1 MGWNCISIY
10 ECWIQIGHMYTNALK
25 YMYIKKKDIHYIE
38 KNTQFTEDFNLLQLT
53 NKPTIA
59 DGRNLL
65 ALIFN
70 ACFVFVCLFVCLF
83 VLLKSLNY
91 CPSDIF

>member
-1 MGWNCISIY
+1 M
-10 ECWIQIGHMYTNALK
+10 
-25 YMYIKKKDIHYIE
+25 E
-38 KNTQFTEDFNLLQLT
+38 KSTQFTEDFNLLQLT

-70 ACFVFVCLFVCLF
+70 ACFVFLFLFVRLSVCF
-83 VLLKSLNY
+83 IKKFKLLS
-91 CPSDIF
+91 F